1 MLITRPAHG
10 RYRKRSWHKGADIAK
25 ERINPTTIN
34 YKQIILRLFS
44 ESVDGAGN
52 GIPSSY

>member
-1 MLITRPAHG
+1 MLMTRPAHG
-10 RYRKRSWHKGADIAK
+10 RYRKRFWHKGADIAK
-25 ERINPTTIN
+25 ETINPPQLQTNNFGI
-34 YKQIILRLFS
+34 FS